1 MERVGSFHHYT
12 VTEDG
17 FKEIG
22 KDVFRVIWD
31 DLPPTSQASSGS
43 SQGLSTQAYYLIY
56 EPHGPLSSHGEFVPS
71 VLRSVTSICIPENFA
86 VALPLLTIKR
96 LCTFSGGNHVM
107 VLRFSLLLPS
117 LAL

>member
-31 DLPPTSQASSGS
+31 GLPPTSQASSGS

-56 EPHGPLSSHGEFVPS
+56 DPHGPCPFMASSYH
-71 VLRSVTSICIPENFA
+71 LCCA
-86 VALPLLTIKR
+86 V
-96 LCTFSGGNHVM
+96 
-107 VLRFSLLLPS
+107 LLPFAFPKIS
-117 LAL
+117 PWRYHF